1 VIYIF
6 RFCRVENLE
15 SENVTVRAR
24 IGKAERTREMYRN
37 GNLVV
42 DRKKNHRRL
51 RRQITIV
58 RDTMASLQLAK
69 QARELTL
76 SNKPAR
82 LYRRIIR

>member
-1 VIYIF
+1 VIDIF

-42 DRKKNHRRL
+42 DRKKNSQKTSTSDYHC
-51 RRQITIV
+51 QGYHGESATSQ
-58 RDTMASLQLAK
+58 TGTGAYAQQ
-69 QARELTL
+69 QACTPL
-76 SNKPAR
+76 S
-82 LYRRIIR
+82 